1 MSSAVIPFLPP
12 DPPPEPIK
20 RISVEQYHAII
31 RAGVFDDDDPIELLE
46 GWLVEKMPKK
56 PPHSVATGL
65 LSDALAPLLPAGWH
79 LITQEPITTRDSEP
93 EPDIG
98 VVRGKRREYVDR
110 HPQPK
115 DVGLVVEVAD
125 ATLARDRGV
134 KKTIYARAGI
144 PIYWIVNLVDRC
156 VEIYS
161 DPTGQAKKPDYR
173 QRQIFGLRDSVPLVL
188 DGEEIGRQKVKLLL
202 P

>member
-1 MSSAVIPFLPP
+1 MSSPVMPVLPAG
-12 DPPPEPIK
+12 PPPEPIK
-20 RISVEQYHAII
+20 RLSVEQYHAII

-65 LSDALAPLLPAGWH
+65 VSDALAALLPPGWH
-79 LITQEPITTRDSEP
+79 LISQEPITTDDREP

-98 VVRGKRREYVDR
+98 AVRGKRRDYADR
-110 HPQPK
+110 HRRPK
-115 DVGLVVEVAD
+115 VVEVIVEVAD
-125 ATLARDRGV
+125 TTLARDRGV

-144 PIYWIVNLVDRC
+144 PTYWIVNLVDRSLE
-156 VEIYS
+156 VYA
-161 DPTGQAKKPDYR
+161 DPTGPAKKLDYR
-173 QRQIFGLRDSVPLVL
+173 QEQIYGPKDSAVLVL
-188 DGEEIGRQKVKLLL
+188 DGEEIGRLKVKLLL